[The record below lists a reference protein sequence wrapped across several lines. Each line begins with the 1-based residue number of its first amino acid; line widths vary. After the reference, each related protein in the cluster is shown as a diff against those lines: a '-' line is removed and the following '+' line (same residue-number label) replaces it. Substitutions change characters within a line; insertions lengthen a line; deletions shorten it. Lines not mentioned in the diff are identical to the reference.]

1 MNDSAHA
8 TAGPAPDW
16 IDSAFAALAGD
27 RLADVR
33 NEALERFRQT
43 GFPTTRHEAWKY
55 TNLRKLARRE
65 FVRPP
70 ETPASV
76 PDDLNALLVEDLS
89 AVTALWADGR
99 PLAMAEL
106 PDGVRLNRRH
116 NGDAGPWIK
125 ARPEHPFEALNA
137 ALLEEVIHI
146 QVQPEVTGLEPVYLA
161 FLDLAPVAAAAH
173 IRIVVEV
180 EANAEL
186 TLIEHYAGS
195 AGGHFTNAIAD
206 IRLSPGAR
214 LTHYRIMET
223 PADAFHI
230 GGVHVH
236 QAQDSRYVSHAVLA
250 GGSLGR
256 LDIAIEL
263 AESGAETELNGLY
276 LAGGRQHL
284 DVHTRVDHLAPN
296 TFSREEYRGILTDR
310 GRAVFNGRAI
320 VHPDA
325 QRIEAHQANHNLLL
339 SDKAEVDTKPELE
352 IYADDVK
359 CSHGAT
365 VGQLDSNA
373 LFYLLS
379 RGLDREAAMELLTF
393 AFADTVLAR
402 MELPEL
408 RRHAE
413 IRLAGRLPD
422 SDRLREFL

>member
-1 MNDSAHA
+1 MSDSAHA
-8 TAGPAPDW
+8 AAGPAPDW
-16 IDSAFAALAGD
+16 IDTAYEALAGD
-27 RLADVR
+27 GLDDLRAD
-33 NEALERFRQT
+33 ALKRFRAT

-70 ETPASV
+70 EAPTSV
-76 PDDLNALLVEDLS
+76 PDNLQALLVEGLS
-89 AVTALWADGR
+89 CVTALWADGR
-99 PLAMAEL
+99 PLATVEL
-106 PDGVRLNRRH
+106 PEGVDMSRLQSDTAR
-116 NGDAGPWIK
+116 PLIK

-137 ALLEEVIHI
+137 ALLEDVIH
-146 QVQPEVTGLEPVYLA
+146 VRVEPGTTGSEPLYLA
-161 FLDLAPVAAAAH
+161 LLDLAQVAAAAH
-173 IRIVVEV
+173 TRIVVEV
-180 EANAEL
+180 GANAEL
-186 TLIEHYAGS
+186 TLVEHYAGQ

-206 IRLSPGAR
+206 IRLARGAR
-214 LTHYRIMET
+214 MTHYRIMET

-236 QAQDSRYVSHAVLA
+236 QARDSHYVSHAVLS
-250 GGSLGR
+250 GGSIGR
-256 LDIAIEL
+256 LDIGVEL
-263 AESGAETELNGLY
+263 AEAGAQAELNGLY

-284 DVHTRVDHLAPN
+284 DVHTRVDHLAPD
-296 TFSREEYRGILTDR
+296 TYSREEYRGILTDR

-339 SDKAEVDTKPELE
+339 SDQAEVDTKPELE

-365 VGQLDSNA
+365 VGQLDSDA

-413 IRLAGRLPD
+413 VRLAGRLPD